1 MINVL
6 SEALP
11 HVDALIMRKPIT
23 IIKREIVNNKGFA
36 SSTETSLNTL
46 AHAQPLT
53 SFEIVKLTDSTLDSK
68 SVYKF
73 YFIGNLA
80 EVLNFLNCKDCEII
94 FEGRRFSVYSKDDWA
109 KNGWLKV
116 IAYERATLPKPEP
129 APKPDETEGEN
140 GAI

>member
-68 SVYKF
+68 SVYKCQSI
-73 YFIGNLA
+73 YRRS
-80 EVLNFLNCKDCEII
+80 LNI
-94 FEGRRFSVYSKDDWA
+94 FFK
-109 KNGWLKV
+109 
-116 IAYERATLPKPEP
+116 I
-129 APKPDETEGEN
+129 
-140 GAI
+140 

>member
-73 YFIGNLA
+73 YFIGDLA

-116 IAYERATLPKPEP
+116 IAYERAALPTPEP
-129 APKPDETEGEN
+129 EPDETEGEN

>member
-11 HVDALIMRKPIT
+11 HLDELIKRKSIT
-23 IIKREIVNNKGFA
+23 IIKREIKNTKGFA
-36 SSTETSLNTL
+36 TSSETSLNTL

-73 YFIGNLA
+73 YFIGDLA
-80 EVLNFLNCKDCEII
+80 EVLNFLNCKDFYII
-94 FEGRRFSVYSKDDWA
+94 FDGRRFSVYSKYYCA

-116 IAYERATLPKPEP
+116 IAY
-129 APKPDETEGEN
+129 
-140 GAI
+140 

>member
-11 HVDALIMRKPIT
+11 HLDELIKRKSIT
-23 IIKREIVNNKGFA
+23 IIKREIKNTKGFA
-36 SSTETSLNTL
+36 TSSETSLNTL
-46 AHAQPLT
+46 AHVQPLT

-73 YFIGNLA
+73 YFIGDLA

-116 IAYERATLPKPEP
+116 IAYERAIL
-129 APKPDETEGEN
+129 PKPDETEGEN
-140 GAI
+140 GVI

>member
-23 IIKREIVNNKGFA
+23 IIKRELVNNKGFA

-73 YFIGNLA
+73 YFIGDLA

-116 IAYERATLPKPEP
+116 IAYERATLPKP
-129 APKPDETEGEN
+129 DETEGEN